1 MNCPYC
7 NQKMI
12 FGQII
17 SKIGRNI
24 VLPVF
29 CMDEEHSVPLIS
41 SPDPLSLFIGD
52 KLEGYYCSHCRK
64 VIIDVPEAPKN
75 YKV

>member
-7 NQKMI
+7 NKKMI
-12 FGQII
+12 SGQII

-24 VLPVF
+24 VLPIF
-29 CMDEEHSVPLIS
+29 YIDEEHTVPLIS
-41 SPDPLSLFIGD
+41 SAYPLSLFTGD
-52 KLEGYYCSHCRK
+52 KLEGCYCSHCRK